1 MAEDAKP
8 EFTPEEEEI
17 LNKIVEQKE
26 ESFVRSQ
33 ENVEK
38 YGEQQPENGVEPEQ
52 PKDLTLTPER
62 VRALKRAKVPEAVLA
77 KFADS
82 PEQLSEWADTL
93 MEMQGSVDGYSEK
106 MRHLEEQVAAQGNQ
120 PESDTT
126 RTAEP
131 SSAPDDSEPTE
142 VAETEDKSPE
152 LEAANQ
158 LQSTPDRSQKL
169 LVETLI
175 GEIAK
180 LRIDEAL
187 ASYDDVTDRERAH
200 IAERMTSLYEGS
212 PGEFNGIEGLAKR
225 AVTEVMGVPKSEH
238 ADRSTSVDPA
248 RVSTAPRGTSVKSE
262 RPLTPDEADD
272 IALDIILRGGTKED
286 AKRATMR

>member
-1 MAEDAKP
+1 MAEDTQP

-17 LNKIVEQKE
+17 LGRIVEQKE
-26 ESFVRSQ
+26 ANAAKAAEFAKKS
-33 ENVEK
+33 
-38 YGEQQPENGVEPEQ
+38 GEQTSDDGVQTEQ

-62 VRALKRAKVPEAVLA
+62 VRALKRAKVPEAVLD

-82 PEQLSEWADTL
+82 PESLSEWADTL
-93 MEMQGSVDGYSEK
+93 MEMQGNVDGYSEK
-106 MRHLEEQVAAQGNQ
+106 MRHLEEQVAAQENQ
-120 PESDTT
+120 SKSDTT

-131 SSAPDDSEPTE
+131 SSAPDDPEPTE

-158 LQSTPDRSQKL
+158 LQSAPDRSQKL

-187 ASYDDVTDRERAH
+187 KSYDDVTDRERAH
-200 IAERMTSLYEGS
+200 IAERMTALYDGN
-212 PGEFNGIEGLAKR
+212 PGEFNGIESLAKR
-225 AVTEVMGVPKSEH
+225 AVTEVMGVPKSQA

-248 RVSTAPRGTSVKSE
+248 RVSTPPKGTSVKSE
-262 RPLTPDEADD
+262 RPLTPDEADE
-272 IALDIILRGGTKED
+272 IALDIILNGGSKED
-286 AKRATMR
+286 ARRATMR